1 MAKKKRL
8 WQLKIDSRV
17 ADSELLEPGETNSK
31 TVQTMGLTLEKNR
44 LKEILRQLRYF
55 KQFSNFLAE
64 ILDFLSRDDRSD
76 FSSGKLVLHWSTK
89 QFISL
94 KCFVLGP
101 PFFRARGLS
110 ASATFSFFLSEMG
123 EPGYHTYQLKFTYG

>member
-44 LKEILRQLRYF
+44 LKEILR
-55 KQFSNFLAE
+55 
-64 ILDFLSRDDRSD
+64 
-76 FSSGKLVLHWSTK
+76 
-89 QFISL
+89 
-94 KCFVLGP
+94 
-101 PFFRARGLS
+101 
-110 ASATFSFFLSEMG
+110 
-123 EPGYHTYQLKFTYG
+123 